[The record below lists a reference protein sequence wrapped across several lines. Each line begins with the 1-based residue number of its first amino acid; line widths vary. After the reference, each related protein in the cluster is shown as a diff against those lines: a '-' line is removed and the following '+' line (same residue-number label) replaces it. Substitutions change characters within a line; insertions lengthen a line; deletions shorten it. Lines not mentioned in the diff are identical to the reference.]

1 MLKPAALFFG
11 LLAGLAAPAGA
22 EGLRRLETGT
32 DSRGWEAV
40 GRLDLGG
47 TGFCTAALIAP
58 DLILTAAHCLR
69 ERESGAPVPVT
80 RMEFR
85 AGWRNGRAAAYRQIR
100 RAAAHPD
107 YLWSPDEDASRVRYD
122 IALLELD
129 QPIRLPSLKPYDTGK
144 SPERGAEVGVVSYA
158 RDRSEAAS
166 LQDLC
171 HVLSRQSGML
181 VMSCDVDFGSSGAP
195 VFSLR
200 SDGLAEVVSVV
211 AAKAELEGRKVA
223 LGSDLEGVIPVL
235 KSALS
240 DEEFHRRPAGSLP
253 QMTDEPKASTGAKF
267 LRP

>member
-1 MLKPAALFFG
+1 MG
-11 LLAGLAAPAGA
+11 LLCAATAPATA

-69 ERESGAPVPVT
+69 EREGGALVPID

-85 AGWRNGRAAAYRQIR
+85 AGWRNGRAAAYRHIR

-107 YLWSPDEDASRVRYD
+107 YLWSPEEDASRVRYD

-129 QPIRLPSLKPYDTGK
+129 QPIRLPSLKPYETGQT
-144 SPERGAEVGVVSYA
+144 PERGAEVGVVSYA

-166 LQDLC
+166 LQDFC

-195 VFSLR
+195 VFTLR
-200 SDGLAEVVSVV
+200 PDGVAEIVSVV
-211 AAKAELEGRKVA
+211 AAKAEMGGQKVA
-223 LGSDLEGVIPVL
+223 LGSDLDGVIPVL

-240 DEEFHRRPAGSLP
+240 DAEFHRRPTGGLP